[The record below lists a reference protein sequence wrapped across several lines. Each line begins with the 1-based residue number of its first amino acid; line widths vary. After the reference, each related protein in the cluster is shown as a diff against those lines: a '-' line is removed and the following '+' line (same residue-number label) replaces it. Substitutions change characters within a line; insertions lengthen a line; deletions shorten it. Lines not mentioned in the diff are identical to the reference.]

1 VSLRRL
7 FANLT
12 DNAIAYGGEATIVAA
27 TQGER
32 IVVTIDDRGGGI
44 DKTLR
49 EAVFEPFV
57 RLEESRNRNTG
68 GAGLGL
74 AIARKV
80 AEAHGGSL
88 TLSDAPSGGTR
99 AIVEL
104 PLFPMSA
111 HDETR
116 TSQGQ

>member
-1 VSLRRL
+1 MT
-7 FANLT
+7 N
-12 DNAIAYGGEATIVAA
+12 
-27 TQGER
+27 GER
-32 IVVTIDDRGGGI
+32 LTVTVDDRGSGI

-49 EAVFEPFV
+49 ETVFEPFV

-80 AEAHGGSL
+80 AEAHGGTL
-88 TLSDAPSGGTR
+88 TLSDAPGGGTR

-104 PLFPMSA
+104 PLFLIPA
-111 HDETR
+111 KTANQTR
-116 TSQGQ
+116 

>member
-1 VSLRRL
+1 
-7 FANLT
+7 
-12 DNAIAYGGEATIVAA
+12 
-27 TQGER
+27 
-32 IVVTIDDRGGGI
+32 
-44 DKTLR
+44 
-49 EAVFEPFV
+49 VFEPFV

-88 TLSDAPSGGTR
+88 TLGEAPSGGTR

-104 PLFPMSA
+104 PLFPVSA
-111 HDETR
+111 TR
-116 TSQGQ
+116 